1 MIDGENCVKMIH
13 SDSDLSI
20 SICDF
25 FSFLVYILW
34 SDIGNEG

>member
-1 MIDGENCVKMIH
+1 MINGENCVKMIH

-25 FSFLVYILW
+25 FVYILW
-34 SDIGNEG
+34 SYVGNEG